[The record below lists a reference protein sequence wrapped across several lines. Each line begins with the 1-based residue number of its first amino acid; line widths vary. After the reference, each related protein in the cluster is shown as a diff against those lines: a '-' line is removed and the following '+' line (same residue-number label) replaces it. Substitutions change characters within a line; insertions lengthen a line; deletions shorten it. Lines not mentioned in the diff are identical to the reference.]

1 MKCLKIIDLLLLANK
16 LTEKMP
22 NLHNT
27 KENYQSFLKKKNR
40 KSIKQPEAI
49 TYQPKTFE
57 NPNITDIK
65 SVIAEHLKTSHKL
78 SKTIKKGKKVGSNSS
93 LYSDTKKC
101 ESF

>member
-1 MKCLKIIDLLLLANK
+1 MKCLEIIYLLLLANK
-16 LTEKMP
+16 LTEKIP

-27 KENYQSFLKKKNR
+27 KEHYESFLKKKNG

-65 SVIAEHLKTSHKL
+65 SVITEHLKASHKSSKVAKQTEKVSFDRSL
-78 SKTIKKGKKVGSNSS
+78 S
-93 LYSDTKKC
+93 SDTKK
-101 ESF
+101 